1 MSGKGGGLARR
12 SGTIGVRLL
21 GALCLAAAAAPAS
34 AGLVIMARSDK
45 GDVIY
50 SLNETNPVARLKA
63 RSQQKGGTWK
73 IIHASRACG
82 YFAVWSATNESE
94 RKYFVATGKAS
105 AFEASKAASEEAR
118 GYAKGRKGWY
128 AVIYR
133 VNVNRCPGTLSSAG
147 DPVYQVKEP
156 EKSITDQAL
165 DYIKGKIRSQ
175 VTNGRSRCAPERS
188 DDGKSARAHVRM
200 PYESPWDRNLPG
212 AEPKGSDQPISQAE
226 RQRREECRLTT
237 WGVRG

>member
-1 MSGKGGGLARR
+1 MKTKLILA
-12 SGTIGVRLL
+12 VL
-21 GALCLAAAAAPAS
+21 LAAMASPAS
-34 AGLVIMARSDK
+34 AMLVIMARMDR

-63 RSQQKGGTWK
+63 RSAEKGGTWK
-73 IIHASRACG
+73 FIHASKTCG

-94 RKYFVATGKAS
+94 RKYFVSTAAAS
-105 AFEASKAASEEAR
+105 ALEASKAASEQAR
-118 GYAKGRKGWY
+118 SYAKGRKGWY

-147 DPVYQVKEP
+147 DPAYEGEP
-156 EKSITDQAL
+156 PEESLQNRVI

-175 VTNGRSRCAPERS
+175 VTRDHNPCEPQRS

-200 PYESPWDRNLPG
+200 PYENPWDRNLPG
-212 AEPKGSDQPISQAE
+212 AEPKGGDKELPEPE
-226 RQRREECRLTT
+226 RRRLEQCRGSA